1 MRASVA
7 SLSRKVVAA
16 LMAASLTFSMV
27 PLAWADDGPTGT
39 VAGTVAGNA
48 AEGSESPED
57 AAGTEGTDAP
67 APEAEVQPADAKA
80 AASTGDA
87 ATGTTI
93 KIAVYRSSYPLVWDL
108 NDAGAPDATKAKWD
122 NKPEKWPTE
131 GSPGSAVGTCEGY
144 VAWTDDKNPGSEP
157 SRTGFNFLG
166 WSTKPTAAVE
176 GTGKLDTLSIPKDT
190 QPAEGEDGAK
200 SITLYAL
207 WAPINYSVAFDL
219 TKNPED
225 ASAIPS
231 FNWTTGKGTFSDL
244 GGGRYRLSG
253 VTLEDYDPTTGLIEI
268 ATPSRGTGG
277 YRFLS
282 WAEPDSQQDPTVAIK
297 KSGSSKWYVNPVALP
312 HYDYEPVLT
321 ARWSLSFDVDVPSQ
335 VTFDEY
341 DSLEVEGNLTDTTD
355 EDAIDEE
362 SADAHDA
369 GKRAHFCSQS
379 TATDYKIVALRSVRQ
394 ETASKIL
401 TTSDSSK
408 ATQEEVL
415 GSERLLSLFAEGATA
430 ESQGVHFKLDDAV
443 DMDDSTRYG
452 SFVIPKQQAPFDP
465 TATERD
471 DEERLYVSYRL
482 NLSNK
487 VGDSET
493 PNHGLVTPGGVNEG
507 DRTPIAEVSYEFA
520 VADDSISTTTS
531 PVALLPDWD
540 KSSLFIEIPQDFLNS
555 HNLVGTARAGVFGI
569 KAIKA
574 AAVDL
579 AAHAS
584 NPSESRYYALYSAL
598 LASQG
603 RTASG
608 VPQSGPFFY
617 LPLDDD
623 VAPGN
628 RGKTPDGYYAVELLG
643 ICQDAAVA
651 GGVAGLTFG
660 FKDAYS
666 HRSMKDTVIPD
677 EYPPNAG
684 GWEQADLRTW
694 LGSTFYGYLD
704 DQMKACIV
712 SVRKRHQQEGGSAA
726 IQSTEDSIFIPSM
739 YEVYGLGMEAVVY
752 GSPMKLNINEGG
764 SGFFQYQQFA
774 RGGAQAKNLSA
785 IRVEGGSSI
794 QWWFTRSA
802 SFGVDRGFCVVDI
815 GKGDGA
821 PGWVWS
827 NHGDGGVLP
836 CFAF

>member
-1 MRASVA
+1 MRKSVA
-7 SLSRKVVAA
+7 PFAHTLVAA
-16 LMAASLTFSMV
+16 LMAAALAFSMV

-57 AAGTEGTDAP
+57 AAATEGMDGTASSDAP
-67 APEAEVQPADAKA
+67 APEAEVQSADAKA
-80 AASTGDA
+80 ADSTGDA

-93 KIAVYRSSYPLVWDL
+93 KIAVYRSSYPLIWDL
-108 NDAGAPDATKAKWD
+108 NDAGAADATKAKWD
-122 NKPEKWPTE
+122 SKPEKWPTE

-144 VAWTDDKNPGSEP
+144 VSWTDDKDPGSEP

-166 WSTKPTAAVE
+166 WSTKPAVAVE
-176 GTGKLDTLSIPKDT
+176 GAGKLDTLSIPKDT

-225 ASAIPS
+225 ASATPS

-253 VTLEDYDPTTGLIEI
+253 VTLQDYDPATGLIEI
-268 ATPSRGTGG
+268 STPSRGTGG

-282 WAEPDSQQDPTVAIK
+282 WAEPDSQQDPTVAVK
-297 KSGSSKWYVNPVALP
+297 KAGSSKWYVNPVALP

-362 SADAHDA
+362 SPDAHDA

-401 TTSDSSK
+401 TTSDSAK

-430 ESQGVHFKLDDAV
+430 ESQGVHFKLDDDV
-443 DMDDSTRYG
+443 DMDDSSRYG
-452 SFVIPKQQAPFDP
+452 SFVIPKQAASFDP

-471 DEERLYVSYRL
+471 DESRLYVSYRL

-487 VGDSET
+487 VGGSET
-493 PNHGLVTPGGVNEG
+493 PNHGLVTPGSVNEG

-520 VADDSISTTTS
+520 VADGEAETEIGSNATGS
-531 PVALLPDWD
+531 LLDD
-540 KSSLFIEIPQDFLNS
+540 FFIQD
-555 HNLVGTARAGVFGI
+555 GTLIYGPAN
-569 KAIKA
+569 IKA
-574 AAVDL
+574 AANDI
-579 AAHAS
+579 AR
-584 NPSESRYYALYSAL
+584 NGTTSRYYEQYDSYLSCGMAGAVSDW
-598 LASQG
+598 SG
-603 RTASG
+603 NKVSGKVRWDDNGDG
-608 VPQSGPFFY
+608 VPDTLY
-617 LPLDDD
+617 D
-623 VAPGN
+623 VRIIGILYDKDEQ
-628 RGKTPDGYYAVELLG
+628 GKG
-643 ICQDAAVA
+643 I
-651 GGVAGLTFG
+651 GLTFQFVGILNRLYG
-660 FKDAYS
+660 FNDTNTNIGGWGASKLQQEMNSGSIWKATPSALKNCITPACKTYRDGQYTSNAATISDRCYSLFLPSYAELTATPHKTWTTRWEYFLPERSVTSRPYDYYSEVDGTTGSKEKLAKATATNPGVYTDWWIRSQHPSMTVTFVAVDAKGLPSGRSDSLLAKDA
-666 HRSMKDTVIPD
+666 H
-677 EYPPNAG
+677 G
-684 GWEQADLRTW
+684 
-694 LGSTFYGYLD
+694 
-704 DQMKACIV
+704 V
-712 SVRKRHQQEGGSAA
+712 S
-726 IQSTEDSIFIPSM
+726 
-739 YEVYGLGMEAVVY
+739 
-752 GSPMKLNINEGG
+752 
-764 SGFFQYQQFA
+764 
-774 RGGAQAKNLSA
+774 
-785 IRVEGGSSI
+785 
-794 QWWFTRSA
+794 
-802 SFGVDRGFCVVDI
+802 
-815 GKGDGA
+815 
-821 PGWVWS
+821 
-827 NHGDGGVLP
+827 P
-836 CFAF
+836 CFAI

>member
-1 MRASVA
+1 MNLPAGSVA
-7 SLSRKVVAA
+7 GGDAQSQDGNGD
-16 LMAASLTFSMV
+16 ASSS
-27 PLAWADDGPTGT
+27 DG
-39 VAGTVAGNA
+39 A
-48 AEGSESPED
+48 
-57 AAGTEGTDAP
+57 
-67 APEAEVQPADAKA
+67 APEPKADARSADAKA
-80 AASTGDA
+80 ADSTGDA

-108 NDAGAPDATKAKWD
+108 NDAGAADATKAKWD
-122 NKPEKWPTE
+122 NKPDAWPTE

-144 VAWTDDKNPGSEP
+144 VPWTDDKDPGSEP

-166 WSTKPTAAVE
+166 WSTNPTAAVE

-190 QPAEGEDGAK
+190 QPVAGEDGAK

-207 WAPINYSVAFDL
+207 WAPINYSVVFDL

-225 ASAIPS
+225 ASATPS

-253 VTLEDYDPTTGLIEI
+253 VTLQDYDPSTGLIEI
-268 ATPSRGTGG
+268 STPSRGTGG

-282 WAEPDSQQDPTVAIK
+282 WAEPDSQQDPTVAVK

-362 SADAHDA
+362 SPDAHDS

-401 TTSDSSK
+401 TTSDSAK

-430 ESQGVHFKLDDAV
+430 ESQGVHFKLDDDV

-493 PNHGLVTPGGVNEG
+493 PNHGLVTPGSVNEG
-507 DRTPIAEVSYEFA
+507 DRTPIAAVSYEFA
-520 VADDSISTTTS
+520 VADDEVRQSFPYDPLCFWTEDDDGSVMDIDAIAAEAKK
-531 PVALLPDWD
+531 VA
-540 KSSLFIEIPQDFLNS
+540 
-555 HNLVGTARAGVFGI
+555 AGDS
-569 KAIKA
+569 
-574 AAVDL
+574 AAVSKYTAWMNADHRFYVKWYDQGVL
-579 AAHAS
+579 EPEGGLLKNAYSTYEVRIIGINHDTV
-584 NPSESRYYALYSAL
+584 PSSY
-598 LASQG
+598 G
-603 RTASG
+603 G
-608 VPQSGPFFY
+608 
-617 LPLDDD
+617 
-623 VAPGN
+623 
-628 RGKTPDGYYAVELLG
+628 GK
-643 ICQDAAVA
+643 
-651 GGVAGLTFG
+651 AGLTFQ
-660 FKDAYS
+660 FVDLLKDKYRMNA
-666 HRSMKDTVIPD
+666 TAT
-677 EYPPNAG
+677 NAG
-684 GWEQADLRTW
+684 GWRDSELRARMNNGNQSPPYGTDDNAIWNQIPLPLQNSAKVVAKTSLSNATTGATAPTW
-694 LGSTFYGYLD
+694 ERVFIAGYSELATINYPPSEILEGSVSQEGPTYAYYKRFNTDGSSGAGQDHNNPSLVKRRLGSADYWWERTLAITNRSDFFWTVNG
-704 DQMKACIV
+704 
-712 SVRKRHQQEGGSAA
+712 EGR
-726 IQSTEDSIFIPSM
+726 
-739 YEVYGLGMEAVVY
+739 
-752 GSPMKLNINEGG
+752 PMFN
-764 SGFFQYQQFA
+764 SGVA
-774 RGGAQAKNLSA
+774 NTTDRGGVA
-785 IRVEGGSSI
+785 
-794 QWWFTRSA
+794 
-802 SFGVDRGFCVVDI
+802 
-815 GKGDGA
+815 
-821 PGWVWS
+821 
-827 NHGDGGVLP
+827 P
-836 CFAF
+836 CFCL

>member
-1 MRASVA
+1 MRKSVA
-7 SLSRKVVAA
+7 PFAHTLVAA
-16 LMAASLTFSMV
+16 LMAAALAFSMV

-57 AAGTEGTDAP
+57 AAATEGMDGTASSDAP
-67 APEAEVQPADAKA
+67 APEAEVQSADAKA

-93 KIAVYRSSYPLVWDL
+93 KIAVYRSSYPLIWDL
-108 NDAGAPDATKAKWD
+108 NDEGAPDATKAKWD
-122 NKPEKWPTE
+122 SKPEKWPKE

-144 VAWTDDKNPGSEP
+144 VSWTDDRDPGSEP

-166 WSTKPTAAVE
+166 WSTNPTAAVE

-190 QPAEGEDGAK
+190 QPVAGEDGAK

-207 WAPINYSVAFDL
+207 WAPINYSVVFDL

-225 ASAIPS
+225 ASATPS

-253 VTLEDYDPTTGLIEI
+253 VTLEDYDPSTGLIEI
-268 ATPSRGTGG
+268 STPSRGTGG

-282 WAEPDSQQDPTVAIK
+282 WAEPDSQQDPTVAVK

-355 EDAIDEE
+355 KQDIDEE
-362 SADAHDA
+362 SPDAHDA

-379 TATDYKIVALRSVRQ
+379 TATDYKIVALKSVRQ
-394 ETASKIL
+394 PTASDIL

-430 ESQGVHFKLDDAV
+430 ESQGVHFKLDDDV

-452 SFVIPKQQAPFDP
+452 SFVIPKQTAPFDP

-471 DEERLYVSYRL
+471 DENRLYVSYRL

-493 PNHGLVTPGGVNEG
+493 PNHGLVTPGSVNEG

-520 VADDSISTTTS
+520 VADDE
-531 PVALLPDWD
+531 VD
-540 KSSLFIEIPQDFLNS
+540 KTIPGDPFYINDNGTVYGLGYIKRAADDIAAN
-555 HNLVGTARAGVFGI
+555 GTASSYYGQFKGWLDAQVMTNG
-569 KAIKA
+569 
-574 AAVDL
+574 
-579 AAHAS
+579 
-584 NPSESRYYALYSAL
+584 NPGPGPYFMMRVKGA
-598 LASQG
+598 
-603 RTASG
+603 TADDG
-608 VPQSGPFFY
+608 Y
-617 LPLDDD
+617 LPVQLI
-623 VAPGN
+623 
-628 RGKTPDGYYAVELLG
+628 G
-643 ICQDAAVA
+643 ICQDTKSD
-651 GGVAGLTFG
+651 GTGKAGLTFQMRDVYALRQLTCQ
-660 FKDAYS
+660 DA
-666 HRSMKDTVIPD
+666 
-677 EYPPNAG
+677 
-684 GWEQADLRTW
+684 
-694 LGSTFYGYLD
+694 GSTFFVNAMNSTGSNVGGWGESELKRQLQGTFLSKLDPGMQTAIARIDKYQQIAYTATDYVGAGLLQKTSGESVWLPSLHEVMGRTFDFNNESEGLTINGY
-704 DQMKACIV
+704 M
-712 SVRKRHQQEGGSAA
+712 
-726 IQSTEDSIFIPSM
+726 P
-739 YEVYGLGMEAVVY
+739 
-752 GSPMKLNINEGG
+752 
-764 SGFFQYQQFA
+764 FQYEAFRTEGTSTVNTKA
-774 RGGAQAKNLSA
+774 IKSFNGG
-785 IRVEGGSSI
+785 ICD
-794 QWWFTRSA
+794 WWLR
-802 SFGVDRGFCVVDI
+802 SFGRDI
-815 GKGDGA
+815 GGGICCAHFDGSILGH
-821 PGWVWS
+821 PPHDYSV
-827 NHGDGGVLP
+827 GVVP
-836 CFAF
+836 AFCL

>member
-1 MRASVA
+1 MRKSVA
-7 SLSRKVVAA
+7 SFAHTLVAA
-16 LMAASLTFSMV
+16 LMAAILTFSMA
-27 PLAWADDGPTGT
+27 PFAWADDGPAGT
-39 VAGTVAGNA
+39 VAGTVAGA
-48 AEGSESPED
+48 EGAEGSEGAFGSEVPTSPQPPSD
-57 AAGTEGTDAP
+57 PSAAAS
-67 APEAEVQPADAKA
+67 AEVQSADAKA

-93 KIAVYRSSYPLVWDL
+93 KIAVYRSSYPLIWDL
-108 NDAGAPDATKAKWD
+108 NDAGAADATKAKWD
-122 NKPEKWPTE
+122 SKPEKWPTE

-144 VAWTDDKNPGSEP
+144 VAWTDDKDPGSEP

-166 WSTKPTAAVE
+166 WSTNPTVAVE
-176 GTGKLDTLSIPKDT
+176 GTGKLDTLSIPKDA
-190 QPAEGEDGAK
+190 QPVAGDDGVK

-225 ASAIPS
+225 ASATPS

-253 VTLEDYDPTTGLIEI
+253 VTLEDYDPSTGLIEI
-268 ATPSRGTGG
+268 STPSRGTGG

-282 WAEPDSQQDPTVAIK
+282 WAEPDSQQDPAIAVK

-362 SADAHDA
+362 SPDAHDA
-369 GKRAHFCSQS
+369 GKKAHFCSQS

-394 ETASKIL
+394 PTASKIL
-401 TTSDSSK
+401 TTSDSAK

-430 ESQGVHFKLDDAV
+430 ESQGVHFKLDDDV
-443 DMDDSTRYG
+443 DMDDSSRYG

-520 VADDSISTTTS
+520 VAEAETTAGSEWVLRIRDGNTTYNLDYIKRAADDIAVNGSASLYYNQFNSYLKSGMDPGTS
-531 PVALLPDWD
+531 DPVGYVQWGDGATYNVRIIGINHDD
-540 KSSLFIEIPQDFLNS
+540 KAD
-555 HNLVGTARAGVFGI
+555 GT
-569 KAIKA
+569 
-574 AAVDL
+574 
-579 AAHAS
+579 
-584 NPSESRYYALYSAL
+584 
-598 LASQG
+598 
-603 RTASG
+603 
-608 VPQSGPFFY
+608 
-617 LPLDDD
+617 
-623 VAPGN
+623 
-628 RGKTPDGYYAVELLG
+628 GK
-643 ICQDAAVA
+643 
-651 GGVAGLTFG
+651 AGLTFQ
-660 FKDAYS
+660 FVNCLKTTYR
-666 HRSMKDTVIPD
+666 HRTSYT
-677 EYPPNAG
+677 NSG
-684 GWEQADLRTW
+684 GWGSSLIKASMYDGDIYKAAPELLRNNLATVSKAYLNGSVDSSGVTRKVGQDRFFLPSLAEVATNLIRNIPSSADGFNFTGL
-694 LGSTFYGYLD
+694 
-704 DQMKACIV
+704 K
-712 SVRKRHQQEGGSAA
+712 QEGSLYAYWAALEIGTTQESFNHLKKTIGDDGSA
-726 IQSTEDSIFIPSM
+726 ISSWGLRSCYTG
-739 YEVYGLGMEAVVY
+739 VYSYYMATGTAG
-752 GSPMKLNINEGG
+752 
-764 SGFFQYQQFA
+764 
-774 RGGAQAKNLSA
+774 
-785 IRVEGGSSI
+785 
-794 QWWFTRSA
+794 
-802 SFGVDRGFCVVDI
+802 
-815 GKGDGA
+815 
-821 PGWVWS
+821 VWS
-827 NHGDGGVLP
+827 GSREPVYIYISP
-836 CFAF
+836 CFAI

>member
-1 MRASVA
+1 MRKSVA
-7 SLSRKVVAA
+7 PFAHTLVAA
-16 LMAASLTFSMV
+16 LMAAALAFSMV

-57 AAGTEGTDAP
+57 AAATEGMDGTASSDAP
-67 APEAEVQPADAKA
+67 APEAEVQSADAKA

-93 KIAVYRSSYPLVWDL
+93 KIAVYRSSYPLIWDL
-108 NDAGAPDATKAKWD
+108 NDEGAPDATKAKWD
-122 NKPEKWPTE
+122 SKPEKWPTE

-144 VAWTDDKNPGSEP
+144 VSWTDDRDPGSEP

-166 WSTKPTAAVE
+166 WSTNPTAAVE

-190 QPAEGEDGAK
+190 QPVAGEDGAK

-207 WAPINYSVAFDL
+207 WAPINYSVVFDL

-225 ASAIPS
+225 ASATPS

-253 VTLEDYDPTTGLIEI
+253 VTLQDHDPSTGLIEI

-282 WAEPDSQQDPTVAIK
+282 WAEPDEQQDPAVAVR

-355 EDAIDEE
+355 KQDIDEE
-362 SADAHDA
+362 SPDAHDA

-401 TTSDSSK
+401 TTSDSAK

-430 ESQGVHFKLDDAV
+430 ESQGVHFKLDDDV

-482 NLSNK
+482 NLDNK
-487 VGDSET
+487 VGDSDT
-493 PNHGLVTPGGVNEG
+493 PNHGLVTPGGVSEG

-520 VADDSISTTTS
+520 VADGEVDKTTPGDPFYINDNGTVYGLDYIKRAADDLSAKGTSSTYYSQFKGWLDNQVMTNGNPGPGPYFMMQVEGATT
-531 PVALLPDWD
+531 D
-540 KSSLFIEIPQDFLNS
+540 
-555 HNLVGTARAGVFGI
+555 GG
-569 KAIKA
+569 
-574 AAVDL
+574 
-579 AAHAS
+579 
-584 NPSESRYYALYSAL
+584 
-598 LASQG
+598 
-603 RTASG
+603 
-608 VPQSGPFFY
+608 Y
-617 LPLDDD
+617 LPVQLI
-623 VAPGN
+623 
-628 RGKTPDGYYAVELLG
+628 G
-643 ICQDAAVA
+643 ICQDTKSN
-651 GGVAGLTFG
+651 GTGKAGLTFQTR
-660 FKDAYS
+660 DVYAYNNTKS
-666 HRSMKDTVIPD
+666 IA
-677 EYPPNAG
+677 AG
-684 GWEQADLRTW
+684 GDEFLCQINPSDTNDGGWKGSAMWNRLRT
-694 LGSTFYGYLD
+694 TFMSSLDNGLQSIIVPVDKYQQLVDGTTADYLD
-704 DQMKACIV
+704 KATGETIWL
-712 SVRKRHQQEGGSAA
+712 
-726 IQSTEDSIFIPSM
+726 PSM
-739 YEVYGLGMEAVVY
+739 YEVYGTSFDNYNESEALDGIAGYVR
-752 GSPMKLNINEGG
+752 
-764 SGFFQYQQFA
+764 FQYQAYQGNNGATTNDKAIKKYNASLTNWWLRSAYRSYKSSFCYVGYIE
-774 RGGAQAKNLSA
+774 RDYGGASY
-785 IRVEGGSSI
+785 
-794 QWWFTRSA
+794 TR
-802 SFGVDRGFCVVDI
+802 GVTPAFC
-815 GKGDGA
+815 
-821 PGWVWS
+821 
-827 NHGDGGVLP
+827 L
-836 CFAF
+836 

>member
-1 MRASVA
+1 MRKSVA
-7 SLSRKVVAA
+7 SFAHTLVAA
-16 LMAASLTFSMV
+16 LMAAALTFSMV
-27 PLAWADDGPTGT
+27 PLAWADDGPAGT
-39 VAGTVAGNA
+39 VAGTVAGNT

-57 AAGTEGTDAP
+57 AAATEGMDAQ
-67 APEAEVQPADAKA
+67 APEAEVRSADAKA

-144 VAWTDDKNPGSEP
+144 VSWTDDRDPGSEP

-166 WSTKPTAAVE
+166 WSTSPTVAVE
-176 GTGKLDTLSIPKDT
+176 GTGRLDTLSIPKDT
-190 QPAEGEDGAK
+190 QPVAGEDGAK

-207 WAPINYSVAFDL
+207 WAPINYSVVFDL

-225 ASAIPS
+225 ASATPS

-253 VTLEDYDPTTGLIEI
+253 VTLQDYDPSTGLIEI
-268 ATPSRGTGG
+268 STPSRGTGG

-282 WAEPDSQQDPTVAIK
+282 WAEPDSQQDPAVAVK
-297 KSGSSKWYVNPVALP
+297 KPGSSKWYVNPVALP

-362 SADAHDA
+362 SPDAHDA
-369 GKRAHFCSQS
+369 GKKAHFCSQS

-401 TTSDSSK
+401 TTSDSAK

-430 ESQGVHFKLDDAV
+430 ESQGVHFKLDDDV

-471 DEERLYVSYRL
+471 DESRLYVSYRL

-493 PNHGLVTPGGVNEG
+493 PNHGLVTPGGVSEG

-520 VADDSISTTTS
+520 VADGE
-531 PVALLPDWD
+531 VD
-540 KSSLFIEIPQDFLNS
+540 KTIPGDPFYINDNGTVYGLGYIKRAADDIAAN
-555 HNLVGTARAGVFGI
+555 GTASSYYGQFKGWLDAQVMTNG
-569 KAIKA
+569 
-574 AAVDL
+574 
-579 AAHAS
+579 
-584 NPSESRYYALYSAL
+584 NPGPGPYFMMRVKGA
-598 LASQG
+598 
-603 RTASG
+603 TADDG
-608 VPQSGPFFY
+608 Y
-617 LPLDDD
+617 LPVQLI
-623 VAPGN
+623 
-628 RGKTPDGYYAVELLG
+628 G
-643 ICQDAAVA
+643 ICQDTKSD
-651 GGVAGLTFG
+651 GTGKAGLTFQT
-660 FKDAYS
+660 KDIFEKG
-666 HRSMKDTVIPD
+666 SM
-677 EYPPNAG
+677 NAEVTSVG
-684 GWEQADLRTW
+684 GWRASEMREFLRT
-694 LGSTFYGYLD
+694 GFMSSLD
-704 DQMKACIV
+704 LVLQ
-712 SVRKRHQQEGGSAA
+712 AA
-726 IQSTEDSIFIPSM
+726 IVPVDKYQQLRKTETDPETKASLQKTTSETVWLPSLS
-739 YEVYGLGMEAVVY
+739 EVYGMCEDPYNASEMLVFPGYE
-752 GSPMKLNINEGG
+752 S
-764 SGFFQYQQFA
+764 FQYQA
-774 RGGAQAKNLSA
+774 YGN
-785 IRVEGGSSI
+785 GGSQERIKYYHGQPLTWWLRSVSSSI
-794 QWWFTRSA
+794 A
-802 SFGVDRGFCVVDI
+802 GSFCDI
-815 GKGDGA
+815 GPSGERRDNTAWGYYGIA
-821 PGWVWS
+821 
-827 NHGDGGVLP
+827 P
-836 CFAF
+836 CFCL

>member
-1 MRASVA
+1 MRKSVA
-7 SLSRKVVAA
+7 PFAHTLVAA
-16 LMAASLTFSMV
+16 LMAAALAFSMV

-57 AAGTEGTDAP
+57 AAATEGMDGTASSDAP
-67 APEAEVQPADAKA
+67 APEAEVQSADAKA

-93 KIAVYRSSYPLVWDL
+93 KIAVYRSSYPLIWDL
-108 NDAGAPDATKAKWD
+108 NDEGAPDATKAKWD
-122 NKPEKWPTE
+122 SKPEKWPTE

-144 VAWTDDKNPGSEP
+144 VSWTDDRDPGSEP

-166 WSTKPTAAVE
+166 WSTNPTAAVE

-190 QPAEGEDGAK
+190 QPVAGEDGAK

-207 WAPINYSVAFDL
+207 WAPINYSVVFDL

-225 ASAIPS
+225 ASATPS

-253 VTLEDYDPTTGLIEI
+253 VTLEDYDPSTGLIEI
-268 ATPSRGTGG
+268 STPSRGTGG

-282 WAEPDSQQDPTVAIK
+282 WAEPDSQQDPTVAVK

-355 EDAIDEE
+355 KQDIDEE
-362 SADAHDA
+362 SPDAHDA

-379 TATDYKIVALRSVRQ
+379 TATDYKIVALKSVRQ
-394 ETASKIL
+394 PTASDIL

-430 ESQGVHFKLDDAV
+430 ESQGVHFKLDDDV

-493 PNHGLVTPGGVNEG
+493 PNHGLVTPGSVNEG

-520 VADDSISTTTS
+520 VADDE
-531 PVALLPDWD
+531 VD
-540 KSSLFIEIPQDFLNS
+540 KTIPGDPFYINDNGTVYGLGYIKRAADDIAAN
-555 HNLVGTARAGVFGI
+555 GTASSYYGQFKGWLDAQVMTNG
-569 KAIKA
+569 
-574 AAVDL
+574 
-579 AAHAS
+579 
-584 NPSESRYYALYSAL
+584 NPGPGPYFMMRVKGA
-598 LASQG
+598 
-603 RTASG
+603 TADDG
-608 VPQSGPFFY
+608 Y
-617 LPLDDD
+617 LPVQLI
-623 VAPGN
+623 
-628 RGKTPDGYYAVELLG
+628 G
-643 ICQDAAVA
+643 ICQDTKSD
-651 GGVAGLTFG
+651 GTGKAGLTFQMRDVYALRQLTCQ
-660 FKDAYS
+660 DA
-666 HRSMKDTVIPD
+666 
-677 EYPPNAG
+677 
-684 GWEQADLRTW
+684 
-694 LGSTFYGYLD
+694 GSTFFVNAMNSTGSNVGGWGESELKRQLQGTFLSKLDPGMQTAIARIDKYQQIAYTATDYVGAGLLQKTSGESVWLPSLHEVMGRTFDFNNESEGLTINGY
-704 DQMKACIV
+704 M
-712 SVRKRHQQEGGSAA
+712 
-726 IQSTEDSIFIPSM
+726 P
-739 YEVYGLGMEAVVY
+739 
-752 GSPMKLNINEGG
+752 
-764 SGFFQYQQFA
+764 FQYEAFRTEGTSTVNTKA
-774 RGGAQAKNLSA
+774 IKSFNGG
-785 IRVEGGSSI
+785 ICD
-794 QWWFTRSA
+794 WWLR
-802 SFGVDRGFCVVDI
+802 SFGRDI
-815 GKGDGA
+815 GGGICCAHFDGSILGH
-821 PGWVWS
+821 PPHDYSV
-827 NHGDGGVLP
+827 GVVP
-836 CFAF
+836 AFCL